1 MQRFYWLFFAL
12 LLTLGRFSLLCSLY
26 YIKTPFGGPLV
37 DSVNKFIWHTLYV
50 EAGICMSIAFI
61 FYAISKFVRGR
72 GIKILRIV
80 SIATAFIYL
89 ALSGTDDEIMRW
101 MGQKLSLSYIGTYI
115 FAFADTELASNI
127 FWGDA
132 SHFLLT
138 VGIVVVFTAAIIV
151 LSKKM
156 NLALS
161 WKDPYRKNYILLAV
175 MFILAVAGCTSFW
188 WFNPLSRRQV
198 RIKPVAYSFVD
209 NILEIIS
216 ARNPPADY
224 REGIIALRG
233 NPDHEYPFWKEAK
246 NEQASLD
253 AFKSKSI
260 EDRPDIIILTIESM
274 RGWTNDMR
282 VEENCKRTPNLC
294 KLTKESL
301 YFPYAYS
308 VGFPSIEGLLGIM
321 EGVLSLPHHVLLN
334 SYPNTRM
341 RSISEILRDAGY
353 HTEVLIGS
361 DPYFDNGMVWF
372 QKWFDYVEYKPE
384 NHSDVAMAH
393 RFIEHYNTRPKD
405 KPLFY
410 HWMSCSMHVPFD
422 LPKDMGKKPDD
433 IDEAY
438 MRAVVY
444 MDSSLGILMD
454 EIKRSDRAK
463 NTLLIL
469 TGDHSI
475 VSSKQMTTV
484 EKMGQAADAFMW
496 VPLMFWGLGI
506 EPRIDTRPVS
516 QGDIPPSII
525 GALGLDVSNHFMGTN
540 LLQCRDSSCTM
551 DLPPVYSLRG
561 GGIGLRTDSLTFL
574 LSNVEGSD
582 PAVVLKK
589 EHEPTWDTSDPVE
602 GFINEEPIEI
612 DREKLLKAS
621 ATMHAVSN
629 AWKYVIYKN
638 KLMPQK

>member
-1 MQRFYWLFFAL
+1 MHRFYWFFFAL
-12 LLTLGRFSLLCSLY
+12 LLILGRFSLLCSLY

-50 EAGICMSIAFI
+50 EAGVCMSIAFV
-61 FYAISKFVRGR
+61 FYAISKFVHGK
-72 GIKILRIV
+72 GVKILKIV
-80 SIATAFIYL
+80 SIVVAAIYL
-89 ALSGTDDEIMRW
+89 LLSGVDDEIMRW
-101 MGQKLSLSYIGTYI
+101 MGQKLSLSYIATYI
-115 FAFADTELASNI
+115 FAFTDTELAANI
-127 FWGDA
+127 FCGDA

-138 VGIVVVFTAAIIV
+138 AGIVVAFSAAIIV
-151 LSKKM
+151 LSYKM
-156 NLALS
+156 NLALC
-161 WKDPYRKNYILLAV
+161 WERPFKKNYILLSI
-175 MFILAVAGCTSFW
+175 MFVLAVAGCTSFW

-198 RIKPVAYSFVD
+198 RIKPVAYSFID

-224 REGIIALRG
+224 REGIVALRG
-233 NPDHEYPFWKEAK
+233 NPNQEYPFWKEAK
-246 NEQASLD
+246 NEQASLET
-253 AFKSKSI
+253 FKSKSL
-260 EDRPDIIILTIESM
+260 EDKPDIILLTIESL

-294 KLTKESL
+294 KLAKQSL

-308 VGFPSIEGLLGIM
+308 VGYPSIEGLLGIM

-353 HTEVLIGS
+353 HTEVLVGS

-384 NHSDVAMAH
+384 NHSDVAIAH
-393 RFIEHYNTRPKD
+393 RFIEHYNSRPKD

-422 LPKDMGKKPDD
+422 LPKDMGEKPNDMD
-433 IDEAY
+433 SAY
-438 MRAVVY
+438 MRALVY
-444 MDSSLGILMD
+444 MDSSLGILMN
-454 EIKRSDRAK
+454 EIERSDRAK

-475 VSSKQMTTV
+475 GNSKQMSTV
-484 EKMGQAADAFMW
+484 ENVGQAADAFTW
-496 VPLMFWGLGI
+496 VSLLFWGLGI
-506 EPRIDTRPVS
+506 EPRIDSRPVS
-516 QGDIPPSII
+516 QADIPPSII

-561 GGIGLRTDSLTFL
+561 GSIGLRTDSLTFL
-574 LSNVEGSD
+574 LPNVEGTD
-582 PAVVLKK
+582 PALVLKK
-589 EHEPTWDTSDPVE
+589 EHEPTWNTSEPVE
-602 GFINEEPIEI
+602 GYINEEAFEM
-612 DREKLLKAS
+612 DRENLLKTS
-621 ATMHAVSN
+621 ATMRAVSN

-638 KLMPQK
+638 KLMPQR